1 MNNIKKFN
9 GGRQKVVFDSVVSTY
24 PGGVNVENTDAKLR
38 FTNNILP
45 AGTVIVSN
53 GSGGWKVLNVALTA
67 PLLATAIGLVLQDI
81 AIEDFTLSS
90 VVIAGTARIDA
101 LPDREKTGIALLK
114 TALPRITFI

>member
-1 MNNIKKFN
+1 MNGIKKFN
-9 GGRQKVVFDSVVSTY
+9 GGRQKVVFDSVLSTY

-38 FTNNILP
+38 FTNNVLP

-67 PLLATAIGLVLQDI
+67 PLLATALGLVLQDI

-90 VVIAGTARIDA
+90 VVISGTARIDA

>member
-1 MNNIKKFN
+1 MNNIKKFT
-9 GGRQKVVFDSVVSTY
+9 GARQKVVFDSVLSTY

-81 AIEDFTLSS
+81 AIEDFTLSA
-90 VVIAGTARIDA
+90 VVTDATARIDA
-101 LPDREKTGIALLK
+101 LPDKEKTGIALLK
-114 TALPRITFI
+114 AALPKITFY

>member
-1 MNNIKKFN
+1 MNNIKKFT
-9 GGRQKVVFDSVVSTY
+9 GARQKVVFDSVLSTY

-38 FTNNILP
+38 FTNNVLP

-90 VVIAGTARIDA
+90 VVTDGTARIDA
-101 LPDREKTGIALLK
+101 LPDKEKTGIALLK
-114 TALPRITFI
+114 AALPKITFY

>member
-1 MNNIKKFN
+1 MNGIKKFT
-9 GGRQKVVFDSVVSTY
+9 GGRQKVVFDSVLSTY

-38 FTNNILP
+38 FTNNVLP

-67 PLLATAIGLVLQDI
+67 PLLATALGLVLQDI

-90 VVIAGTARIDA
+90 VVNSGTARIDA
-101 LPDREKTGIALLK
+101 LPALEKTGIAFLK
-114 TALPRITFI
+114 AALPRISFI

>member
-1 MNNIKKFN
+1 MNGIKKYT
-9 GGRQKVVFDSVVSTY
+9 GGRQKVVFDSVLSTY

-38 FTNNILP
+38 FTNNVLP

-67 PLLATAIGLVLQDI
+67 PLLATALGLVLQDI

-90 VVIAGTARIDA
+90 VVIDGTARIDA

-114 TALPRITFI
+114 AALPKITFI

>member
-1 MNNIKKFN
+1 MNNIKKFT
-9 GGRQKVVFDSVVSTY
+9 GARQKVVFDSVLSTY

-38 FTNNILP
+38 FTNNVLP

-90 VVIAGTARIDA
+90 VVIDGTARIDA
-101 LPDREKTGIALLK
+101 LPDKEKTGIALLK
-114 TALPRITFI
+114 AALPKITFY